1 MTMTDKLKW
10 GVLSTAGIN
19 RAVIP
24 PINEASRSELLAVAS
39 RDQAKAQAF
48 ASRWDIPRAYG
59 SYEALLADPDVNAVY
74 IPLPNTLHREW
85 AIRAAQAGKHILCEK
100 PLALSVADVD
110 AMAQAAAD
118 HHVVLVE
125 AFMYRMHPQMARLQ
139 KLIADGMI
147 GAVKL
152 IKAWFSFTLKDERN
166 IRLIKE
172 VGGGS
177 LWDVGCYPVSFL
189 QAVAGA
195 DPVEVM
201 GWQRL
206 DAKGLEI
213 GYAGQLAFASGIVAQ
228 IECGFDLPSRRG
240 AEVIG
245 ELGAAYLSNPWIP
258 DSPGQESPSLRVVAG
273 DAETT
278 IHLKPVNPYLC
289 EVQVMERAAL
299 DSAPVPYT
307 LAHSRGNVATLVALY
322 QSANERRPVRI
333 VR

>member
-1 MTMTDKLKW
+1 MTDKLKW

-24 PINEASRSELLAVAS
+24 PIKEASRSELLAVAS
-39 RDQAKAQAF
+39 RDQSKAQAF
-48 ASRWDIPRAYG
+48 AARWDIPRAYG
-59 SYEALLADPDVNAVY
+59 SYEALLADPDINAVY
-74 IPLPNTLHREW
+74 IPLPNALHCEW
-85 AIRAAQAGKHILCEK
+85 TIKAAQAGKHILCEK
-100 PLALSVADVD
+100 PLALTVADVD
-110 AMAQAAAD
+110 AMTQAAAE

-125 AFMYRMHPQMARLQ
+125 AFMYRMHPQMARLN
-139 KLIADGMI
+139 KLIAEGTL

-177 LWDVGCYPVSFL
+177 LWDVGCYPVSFV

-206 DAKGLEI
+206 DAQGLEI
-213 GYAGQLAFASGIVAQ
+213 GYAGQLAFESGVVAQ
-228 IECGFDLPSRRG
+228 IECGFDVPPRRG

-245 ELGAAYLSNPWIP
+245 ELGTATVSNPWIP
-258 DSPGQESPSLRVVAG
+258 DAPGQESSVMRVVAG

-278 IHLKPVNPYLC
+278 IHQEPVNPYLC
-289 EVQVMERAAL
+289 EVQVMERATL
-299 DSAPVPYT
+299 GGVPVLYT
-307 LAHSRGNVATLVALY
+307 LAHSRGNIGTLVALY

>member
-1 MTMTDKLKW
+1 MTDKLKW
-10 GVLSTAGIN
+10 GLLSTAGIN

-24 PINEASRSELLAVAS
+24 PIKEASRSELLAVAS
-39 RDQAKAQAF
+39 RDEARARAF
-48 ASRWDIPRAYG
+48 AGRWDIPRAYG

-100 PLALSVADVD
+100 PLALTVADVD
-110 AMAQAAAD
+110 AMTRAAAE

-125 AFMYRMHPQMARLQ
+125 AFMYRMHPQVARLQ

-189 QAVAGA
+189 QAVTGA

-213 GYAGQLAFASGIVAQ
+213 GYAGQLAFASGVVAQ
-228 IECGFDLPSRRG
+228 IECGFDLPARRG

-245 ELGAAYLSNPWIP
+245 ELGTAYLNNPWIP
-258 DSPGQESPSLRVVAG
+258 DAPGQETPVLRVVTD
-273 DAETT
+273 DAQTT
-278 IHLKPVNPYLC
+278 IPLQPVNPYLC
-289 EVQVMERAAL
+289 EVQVMERAVL
-299 DSAPVPYT
+299 DGVPVPYT
-307 LAHSRGNVATLVALY
+307 PAHSRGNVGTLVALY
-322 QSANERRPVRI
+322 QSADERRPVRI
-333 VR
+333 EP